1 MQVIF
6 YERVHKRVDKKDKKM
21 YSIYEHVHLNE
32 KGDDTVRKKDDSLR
46 GALIDYARE
55 LAEKEGPEA
64 VNIRSLA
71 GKAGIATGTVYNY
84 FSCKDE
90 ILLALT
96 EEYWRK
102 TLADMRAAVT
112 APSFCGQLEEI
123 FTFLRE
129 RIDSSAGMLMHSL
142 GNVRETGQERMESMQ
157 EVLEAAMVYRMEQD
171 PGIRSDIWDET
182 FTKSDYARFIM
193 ANMMLLLREH
203 PYDFRFFL
211 EIVKRTIY

>member
-142 GNVRETGQERMESMQ
+142 GNVRETEN
-157 EVLEAAMVYRMEQD
+157 
-171 PGIRSDIWDET
+171 GIHAGGSGSRNGVSDGAGSGHT
-182 FTKSDYARFIM
+182 Q
-193 ANMMLLLREH
+193 
-203 PYDFRFFL
+203 
-211 EIVKRTIY
+211 

>member
-1 MQVIF
+1 
-6 YERVHKRVDKKDKKM
+6 M
-21 YSIYEHVHLNE
+21 YSIYEHVHLSK

-123 FTFLRE
+123 FTFFTGAYRQLRRNADAQPRE
-129 RIDSSAGMLMHSL
+129 CQRDRAGE
-142 GNVRETGQERMESMQ
+142 N
-157 EVLEAAMVYRMEQD
+157 
-171 PGIRSDIWDET
+171 GIHAGGSGSRNGVSDGAGSGHT
-182 FTKSDYARFIM
+182 Q
-193 ANMMLLLREH
+193 
-203 PYDFRFFL
+203 
-211 EIVKRTIY
+211 

>member
-90 ILLALT
+90 ILLAL
-96 EEYWRK
+96 
-102 TLADMRAAVT
+102 
-112 APSFCGQLEEI
+112 
-123 FTFLRE
+123 
-129 RIDSSAGMLMHSL
+129 SL
-142 GNVRETGQERMESMQ
+142 
-157 EVLEAAMVYRMEQD
+157 
-171 PGIRSDIWDET
+171 IHI
-182 FTKSDYARFIM
+182 
-193 ANMMLLLREH
+193 
-203 PYDFRFFL
+203 
-211 EIVKRTIY
+211 